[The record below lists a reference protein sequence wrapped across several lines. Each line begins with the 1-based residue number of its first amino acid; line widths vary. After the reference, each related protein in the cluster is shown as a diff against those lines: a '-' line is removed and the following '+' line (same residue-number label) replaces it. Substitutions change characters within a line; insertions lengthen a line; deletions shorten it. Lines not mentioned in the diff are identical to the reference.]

1 MIAYVL
7 KEYDFKVMSDTVNGL
22 VFASLGGCVFKFFL
36 KWQLS
41 SSILSARVNDLY
53 TAKCVVYF

>member
-1 MIAYVL
+1 MIAYIL
-7 KEYDFKVMSDTVNGL
+7 KEYDFKVMSDTFNEL
-22 VFASLGGCVFKFFL
+22 VFASLCGCVFKFIL

-41 SSILSARVNDLY
+41 SSILCARVNDLY